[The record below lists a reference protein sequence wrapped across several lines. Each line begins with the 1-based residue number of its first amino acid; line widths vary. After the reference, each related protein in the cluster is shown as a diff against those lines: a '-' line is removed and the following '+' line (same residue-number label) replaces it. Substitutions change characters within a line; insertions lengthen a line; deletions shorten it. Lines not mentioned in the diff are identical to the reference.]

1 MEFKHN
7 DDPGDQN
14 QEQMRS
20 FDGAK
25 SAVDEPLT
33 PWQIVQLA
41 RHPDRPVMQDYIV
54 GVFSEFIELHGDRLY
69 GDDPALIGGFATI
82 DNRKVMLI
90 GHNKGKNIDERIKRN
105 FGSAKPEGNRK
116 ALRLMRLAEKFN
128 IPIVS
133 FIDTQAAFAGKEA
146 EERGQHESIA
156 RNLYEMA
163 GVNVPIVV
171 VVTGEGGS
179 GGALCIGVGDA
190 VCMLSNAIYS
200 VIPPE
205 GCAAILWRDSSNA
218 PLAAEAM
225 KLTAPSLL
233 ELGVIDEIV
242 VEPSGGAHIDP
253 YGAAL
258 AVRSAIIKHLEK
270 LDGVPTDILLA
281 RRFDKFARLGR
292 FTAIN

>member
-1 MEFKHN
+1 MELEQAYKDQIPEQPQRPDDSN
-7 DDPGDQN
+7 DTA
-14 QEQMRS
+14 R
-20 FDGAK
+20 
-25 SAVDEPLT
+25 EPLT
-33 PWQIVQLA
+33 SWQVVQMA

-54 GVFSEFIELHGDRLY
+54 RIFSEFIELHGDRLF
-69 GDDPALIGGFATI
+69 GDDQALIGGFATI
-82 DNRKVMLI
+82 AGRRVMLI

-116 ALRLMRLAEKFN
+116 ALRLMKLAEKFN
-128 IPIVS
+128 IPIIS

-163 GVNVPIVV
+163 GIKVPIVV

-179 GGALCIGVGDA
+179 GGALCIGVGDV

-233 ELGVIDEIV
+233 ELGVIDEIII
-242 VEPSGGAHIDP
+242 EPSGGAHIDP

-258 AVRSAIIKHLEK
+258 AIRSAIIKHLEK
-270 LDGVPTDILLA
+270 LDGVTTEKFLA
-281 RRFDKFARLGR
+281 GRFDKFARMGR
-292 FTAIN
+292 FTTLG